1 MRHFGPARQLL
12 GNVDHSPSFL
22 RVAHTT
28 KGSYEP
34 QRVGLMTWHAS
45 CLVRHV
51 RLLARGTQLAA
62 ILGNRAKDCNIDPD
76 LARVVGHQSQSL
88 NHVPGRAGK
97 TRAGPLYLP
106 AGWREAGRVLA
117 GCRRRSNL
125 KR

>member
-1 MRHFGPARQLL
+1 
-12 GNVDHSPSFL
+12 
-22 RVAHTT
+22 
-28 KGSYEP
+28 
-34 QRVGLMTWHAS
+34 MTWHAS